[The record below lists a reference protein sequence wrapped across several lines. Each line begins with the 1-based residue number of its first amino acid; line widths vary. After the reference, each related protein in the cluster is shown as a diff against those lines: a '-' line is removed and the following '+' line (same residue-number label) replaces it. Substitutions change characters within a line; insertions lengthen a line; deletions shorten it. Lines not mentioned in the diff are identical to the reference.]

1 MRLAS
6 GLEPLQFGIQCVKKV
21 QRASGFL
28 LNMTDRS
35 NRLSDHEIFA
45 SLQQQLRRIAHAKM
59 RFERIDH
66 TLQATALV
74 NEAFIKIYKSDL
86 PEDFWGDPARAV
98 RMIAHAMEEILNDH
112 ADAHYAHKRGG
123 PQKRRVPIDETQA
136 RELAVGELK
145 IRIDDELLVR
155 PEQSETVLGVRKAL
169 ALLRKASPRRARVL
183 QLQFYGGLTQEEIA
197 AVLGVSLETVKL
209 DTRKAKA
216 FVKTHLA
223 FHRMDAEGQ

>member
-1 MRLAS
+1 MSEERS
-6 GLEPLQFGIQCVKKV
+6 GPP
-21 QRASGFL
+21 
-28 LNMTDRS
+28 DR
-35 NRLSDHEIFA
+35 EIFA
-45 SLQQQLRRIAHAKM
+45 SLQEQLRRIARAKM

-74 NEAFIKIYKSDL
+74 NEAFIKLYKSDL
-86 PEDFWGDPARAV
+86 PEDFWDDSARAV

-112 ADAHYAHKRGG
+112 ADAHRAHKRGG

-136 RELAVGELK
+136 RELAEGELK

-169 ALLRKASPRRARVL
+169 GLLRKASPRQARVL

-209 DTRKAKA
+209 DARKAKA

-223 FHRMDAEGQ
+223 SQAVD

>member
-1 MRLAS
+1 MSEERS
-6 GLEPLQFGIQCVKKV
+6 GPP
-21 QRASGFL
+21 
-28 LNMTDRS
+28 
-35 NRLSDHEIFA
+35 DHEIFA
-45 SLQQQLRRIAHAKM
+45 SLQEQLRRIARAKM

-86 PEDFWGDPARAV
+86 PEDFWVDPARAV

-112 ADAHYAHKRGG
+112 ADAHHAHKRGG
-123 PQKRRVPIDETQA
+123 PQKQRVPIDETQA